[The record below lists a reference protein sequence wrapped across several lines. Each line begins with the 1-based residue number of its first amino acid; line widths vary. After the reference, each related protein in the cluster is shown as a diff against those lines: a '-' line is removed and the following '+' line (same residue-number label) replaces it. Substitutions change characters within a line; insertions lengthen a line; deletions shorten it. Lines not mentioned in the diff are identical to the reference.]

1 MKTAVEWL
9 INEIDM
15 QYPDINVKNKK
26 WMIDKA
32 KEMEKEQK
40 IDMLHSIIHDA
51 QMGEDVE
58 DVEAWFEHYEKK
70 QEQVKK
76 ELTSEE
82 IPKSFFKPVLG
93 EPIWNIRTKQFKQQ

>member
-1 MKTAVEWL
+1 VE
-9 INEIDM
+9 
-15 QYPDINVKNKK
+15 
-26 WMIDKA
+26 
-32 KEMEKEQK
+32 
-40 IDMLHSIIHDA
+40 
-51 QMGEDVE
+51 G
-58 DVEAWFEHYEKK
+58 WFEHYEKK